1 MWKWESVFVKRQ
13 FTSGLVKLWKSFY
26 LRSIY
31 YSKFDIVRI
40 FTIKKGKIWFYKQDC
55 FTLSKRKSN
64 MNITNKNQTSVFWC
78 AFEIPLSTS
87 KNYSGKWS
95 KARSSCSQVV
105 YKMVVLK
112 KLKIVF
118 GKYPWPSFFFRK
130 AASCIPVR
138 LLNVFFRKIVQFYN
152 TGIFKNTSSS
162 YFWTLILF
170 GVY

>member
-64 MNITNKNQTSVFWC
+64 MNITNKNQTSVFWY

-105 YKMVVLK
+105 YKMVVLIK
-112 KLKIVF
+112 FKIVF

-138 LLNVFFRKIVQFYN
+138 LLNVFLVKLCNFTTRLFLK
-152 TGIFKNTSSS
+152 TPLAATSEH
-162 YFWTLILF
+162 
-170 GVY
+170 

>member
-64 MNITNKNQTSVFWC
+64 MNITNKNQTSVFWY

-112 KLKIVF
+112 KIQNCVWKIPMTKLF
-118 GKYPWPSFFFRK
+118 LQE
-130 AASCIPVR
+130 SCKLHPCT
-138 LLNVFFRKIVQFYN
+138 FAECFSRKIVQFYN
-152 TGIFKNTSSS
+152 TAIFKNTSSS